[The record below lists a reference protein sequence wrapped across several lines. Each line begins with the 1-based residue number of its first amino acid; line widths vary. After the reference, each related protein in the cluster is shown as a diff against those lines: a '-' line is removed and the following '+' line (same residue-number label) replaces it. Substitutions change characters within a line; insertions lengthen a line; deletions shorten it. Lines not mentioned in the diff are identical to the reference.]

1 MNAKNC
7 PRCQTPNPP
16 AAGACYN
23 CGFQLGGQQG
33 YPPQQA
39 SHPGYPPQQGSHPG
53 YPPQQGSHPGY
64 PPQQGSHPGGGAAPG
79 SAVPKSTMAM
89 SSEDAM
95 RAFSQAGLSQAGLSS
110 PGNMAQSSPGHA
122 VAGPGEISVGRDPS
136 NAIVFENPVV
146 SARHAKIGRN
156 PQGGLLVT
164 DLGST
169 NGTYLRGE
177 RIQQRVVTLQD
188 DIYLGSAPLRMSDP
202 RIAALIVA
210 VKRAP
215 QQKGAPFVI
224 GSDPNACDVVIH
236 DPQVAPRHCQL
247 AELPNGFYQVQD
259 LGGPTGTYIDNASFR
274 VQQATAQPT
283 GTLLLGSFA
292 LPLQLL
298 ARLIETASGQ
308 GSVMAMAEAAVQGLN
323 LDKPVIT
330 IGRAPGNDLVLPHA
344 SVSGRHAQVSKQ
356 ADGKFQ
362 IRDLGST
369 NGTFLNGARVSTAI
383 AGPGDRV
390 TIGAVTLLLGAR
402 GIEGAQ
408 RAKVRLDLIRISLTV
423 KQRGT
428 GRPLKLLDNVNLSI
442 FPGELIGM
450 LGPSGAGKTTLLMS
464 VLGLVKPTEG
474 GVLLNGKPLFQQYES
489 FRTNVG
495 YVPQDDIVH
504 PQLTVKEALRYA
516 CKLRLPSGTSSKHI
530 EETIDATLKE
540 VGLWEQRDSRIG
552 SAEQKVLSGGQRRRV
567 NLAAELVTDPSLLIL
582 DEPTSGLSWTDAA
595 DVISTLR
602 RLADNGRTI
611 VVTIHQP
618 DYQEYEKFDS
628 VAIMGRGGKLL
639 FFGPPSPDSY
649 EFFGASPG
657 KPREM
662 FDHLEQLPPDQWRE
676 KFHQT
681 ETFRR
686 FVVERAGNAQADSG
700 GAPPKPRSRSSLR
713 QFPLLL
719 GRSIKLTL
727 RNPVALAL
735 LLIQAPLLAVL
746 IGLTTGGATEFQ
758 VGMFGCSTR
767 DEAVDQCAG
776 VDDRISCDPQRRMAV
791 AHLDSQ
797 HPHADERVKD
807 PRTALLAML
816 MALFLP
822 MLIASSNV
830 LVAEKTVYE
839 RERLAGLNILPY
851 VTARLWVLFGLGGVV
866 VVLHVPIAYFWCGLA
881 DGGVIG
887 LAQCMF
893 VGFLVT
899 STASAMGM
907 ALSAAVSNPVSALWG
922 INFLAIPQLLF
933 AGVISRLQD
942 ATWGLSWLT
951 ATRYGLEALTIV
963 DLKARDALESEQNC
977 LSARYLEN
985 LPNFATEGVIYDFP
999 LVFAV
1004 FGMGTITFIAFVVT
1018 SILLKMK
1025 DK

>member
-1 MNAKNC
+1 
-7 PRCQTPNPP
+7 
-16 AAGACYN
+16 
-23 CGFQLGGQQG
+23 
-33 YPPQQA
+33 
-39 SHPGYPPQQGSHPG
+39 
-53 YPPQQGSHPGY
+53 
-64 PPQQGSHPGGGAAPG
+64 
-79 SAVPKSTMAM
+79 M
-89 SSEDAM
+89 SSDDAM
-95 RAFSQAGLSQAGLSS
+95 KAFSAAGLSQAQLSQ
-110 PGNMAQSSPGHA
+110 PGGGPQRAA
-122 VAGPGEISVGRDPS
+122 AAGEVTVGRDPS
-136 NAIVFENPVV
+136 NLIVFENPVV
-146 SARHAKIGRN
+146 SARHAKISRN

-169 NGTYLRGE
+169 NGTYVRGE
-177 RIQQRVVTLQD
+177 RISQRVVTLQD

-202 RIAALIVA
+202 RIAVLIIA
-210 VKRAP
+210 VQRP
-215 QQKGAPFVI
+215 PQKGQPFTI

-236 DPQVAPRHCQL
+236 DPQVAPRHCQV

-259 LGGPTGTYIDNASFR
+259 LGTPQGTAIDNASFR
-274 VQQATAQPT
+274 VQQATAQPSSI
-283 GTLLLGSFA
+283 LLLGGFA

-298 ARLIETASGQ
+298 SRMVESASGD

-323 LDKPVIT
+323 LDKPVVT
-330 IGRAPGNDLVLPHA
+330 VGRAPGNDLVLPHP
-344 SVSGRHAQVSKQ
+344 SVSGRHAQISKMQ
-356 ADGKFQ
+356 DGKFQ

-369 NGTFLNGARVSTAI
+369 NGTYVNGVRISSQV

-408 RAKVRLDLIRISLTV
+408 RAKVRLDLVRISLTV

-428 GRPLKLLDNVNLSI
+428 GKPLKLLDDVNFSI

-504 PQLTVKEALRYA
+504 PQLTVREALRYA

-611 VVTIHQP
+611 CVTIHQP

-628 VAIMGRGGKLL
+628 VCILGRGGKLL

-649 EFFGASPG
+649 DFFGAAPG

-681 ETFRR
+681 ETYRR
-686 FVVERAGNAQADSG
+686 FVVERAGNAQAESG

-713 QFPLLL
+713 QFPILL

-727 RNPVALAL
+727 RNPVALGL

-746 IGLTTGGATEFQ
+746 IGLTTTGATQFQ
-758 VGMFGCSTR
+758 VAMFGCSTR
-767 DEAVDQCAG
+767 DDAVDYCAG
-776 VDDRISCDPQRRMAV
+776 EDDRIACDPQRRMAV
-791 AHLDSQ
+791 AQYDG
-797 HPHADERVKD
+797 PEHAEDTVKD

-816 MALFLP
+816 MALLLP
-822 MLIASSNV
+822 MIIASSNV
-830 LVAEKTVYE
+830 LVAERTVYE

-851 VTARLWVLFGLGGVV
+851 VTARLWVLFLLGGVV
-866 VVLHVPIAYFWCGLA
+866 VLFHVPIAYFWCGMA
-881 DGGVIG
+881 DGSFGG
-887 LAQCMF
+887 LMKYMF
-893 VGFLVT
+893 IGFLTT

-922 INFLAIPQLLF
+922 INFLVIPQLLF
-933 AGVISRLQD
+933 AGSISRLQE
-942 ATWGLSWLT
+942 ATAVLSWLT
-951 ATRYGLEALTIV
+951 ATRYGLEALTNV
-963 DLKARDALESEQNC
+963 DLASRGVLDSEGNC
-977 LSARYLEN
+977 LVARYLEN
-985 LPNFATEGVIYDFP
+985 LPNFDYEGFTFDHPLLFATI
-999 LVFAV
+999 
-1004 FGMGTITFIAFVVT
+1004 GMGSITFVGFLIT
-1018 SILLKMK
+1018 TILLKMK

>member
-1 MNAKNC
+1 MNAKTC

-16 AAGACYN
+16 AATACYH
-23 CGFQLGGQQG
+23 CGLQFGATPQG
-33 YPPQQA
+33 YPQGYPGQQ
-39 SHPGYPPQQGSHPG
+39 PGYPPQPQGGWPPQGG
-53 YPPQQGSHPGY
+53 YPQQPPQAGYPQQPPQAGY
-64 PPQQGSHPGGGAAPG
+64 PQQQPSQASGGG
-79 SAVPKSTMAM
+79 VPKRTMAM

-95 RAFSQAGLSQAGLSS
+95 MALSQAGMGSA
-110 PGNMAQSSPGHA
+110 PGAPSQGGHA
-122 VAGPGEISVGRDPS
+122 VAGAGEVTIGRDPS
-136 NAIVFENPVV
+136 VNTIVFDNPVV
-146 SARHAKIGRN
+146 SGRHAKISRN
-156 PQGGLLVT
+156 AQGGLLVQ
-164 DLGST
+164 DLNST

-202 RIAALIVA
+202 RVASLIIQIQ
-210 VKRAP
+210 RP
-215 QQKGAPFVI
+215 PQKGQAFTV
-224 GSDPNACDVVIH
+224 GSDSSCDVVLH

-247 AELPNGFYQVQD
+247 MEMPNGFYQVQD
-259 LGGPTGTYIDNASFR
+259 MGSPTGTAIDNASFR
-274 VQQATAQPT
+274 IQQATAQPSST
-283 GTLLLGSFA
+283 VILGTFA

-298 ARLIETASGQ
+298 ARMIESAKGE
-308 GSVMAMAEAAVQGLN
+308 GSVMAQAEQALQGLN
-323 LDKPVIT
+323 LDKPVVT
-330 IGRAPGNDLVLPHA
+330 VGRAPGNDLVLPHP
-344 SVSGRHAQVSKQ
+344 SVSSRHAQIAKTP
-356 ADGKFQ
+356 DGKFQ

-369 NGTFLNGARVSTAI
+369 NGTYINGVRVPGAAI

-423 KQRGT
+423 KDRGT
-428 GRPLKLLDNVNLSI
+428 GKALKLLDNINLSI

-504 PQLTVKEALRYA
+504 PQLTVREALRYA
-516 CKLRLPSGTSSKHI
+516 CKLRLPSGTSAKHI
-530 EETIDATLKE
+530 EETIEATLKE
-540 VGLWEQRDSRIG
+540 VGLWDQRDSRIG

-628 VAIMGRGGKLL
+628 VCIMGRGGKLL

-649 EFFGASPG
+649 DFFGAAHG

-662 FDHLEQLPPDQWRE
+662 FDHLEQLPPDQWRD

-681 ETFRR
+681 ETYRR
-686 FVVERAGNAQADSG
+686 FVVERAGNAKADSG
-700 GAPPKPRSRSSLR
+700 GEPPKPRSRSSLR
-713 QFPLLL
+713 QFPVLL
-719 GRSIKLTL
+719 GRSLKLTL

-735 LLIQAPLLAVL
+735 LIIQAPLLAVL
-746 IGLTTGGATEFQ
+746 IGLTTSGATEFQ

-767 DEAVDQCAG
+767 EAAVDYCDG
-776 VDDRISCDPQRRMAV
+776 TDDRISCDPQRRMAV
-791 AHLDSQ
+791 QQYGARDHV
-797 HPHADERVKD
+797 DERVKD

-822 MLIASSNV
+822 MIIASSNV
-830 LVAEKTVYE
+830 LVAERTVYE

-851 VTARLWVLFGLGGVV
+851 VTARLWVLFLLGGVV
-866 VVLHVPIAYFWCGLA
+866 VLLHVPIAYFWCGLE
-881 DGGVIG
+881 GGLHNYLYI
-887 LAQCMF
+887 
-893 VGFLVT
+893 GFLT
-899 STASAMGM
+899 TMTASAMGM
-907 ALSAAVSNPVSALWG
+907 ALSAAVSNPQSALWG
-922 INFLAIPQLLF
+922 INFLVIPQLLF
-933 AGVISRLQD
+933 AGSISRLQD
-942 ATWGLSWLT
+942 LTSVFSWVT
-951 ATRYGLEALTIV
+951 ATRFGLEALTNV
-963 DLKARDALESEQNC
+963 DLAGRENLESEANC
-977 LSARYLEN
+977 LVNRYLEN
-985 LPNFATEGVIYDFP
+985 LPNFAHEGFIFDHP
-999 LVFAV
+999 LMFATA
-1004 FGMGTITFIAFVVT
+1004 GLGAITFVAFVIT
-1018 SILLKMK
+1018 ATLLKLK